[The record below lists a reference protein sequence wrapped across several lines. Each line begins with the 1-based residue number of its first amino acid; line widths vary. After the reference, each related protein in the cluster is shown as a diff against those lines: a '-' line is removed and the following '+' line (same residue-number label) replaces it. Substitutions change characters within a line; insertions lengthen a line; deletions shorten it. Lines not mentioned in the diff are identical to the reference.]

1 MAHIERSA
9 LVMYSAEQMFDLIHD
24 VSRYPEFLPW
34 CTAAHVVSDS
44 DDELVAG
51 MTVAKSGINQTFTTR
66 NKKLRPQWMTME
78 LEDGPFKQLNGI
90 FKFQALSDDAC
101 KISFELDFEVAGKVL
116 SMALTPIL
124 KQAANTMVDTFVK
137 RAEAIYGPTSL

>member
-34 CTAAHVVSDS
+34 CKAAHVVSDS

-51 MTVAKSGINQTFTTR
+51 MTISKGGLQQTFTTR
-66 NKKLRPQWMTME
+66 NQKCRPEWMTLT
-78 LEDGPFKQLNGI
+78 LEDGPFKTLNGI
-90 FKFQALSDDAC
+90 FRFQALADDAC
-101 KISFELDFEVAGKVL
+101 KVTFELDFEVAGKVL

-124 KQAANTMVDTFVK
+124 KQAANTMVDTFVQ
-137 RAEAIYGPTSL
+137 RADAVYASQI

>member
-44 DDELVAG
+44 DNELVAG
-51 MTVAKSGINQTFTTR
+51 MTISKGGLQQTFTTR
-66 NKKLRPQWMTME
+66 NKKRKPEWMTLE

-90 FKFQALSDDAC
+90 FRFQALADDAC
-101 KISFELDFEVAGKVL
+101 KVTFELDFEVAGKML

-124 KQAANTMVDTFVK
+124 KQAANTMVDTFVQ
-137 RAEAIYGPTSL
+137 RADVVYASKP